1 MQLPSHKNYTCNF
14 PKAYTDATLT
24 KHPLHNKNLH
34 TTYKIKAYINT
45 KLPPKRKS
53 IYTQLSTRIQQRKK
67 KHIQKAIQQGDR
79 ARYWW
84 WWWWLCK
91 SQTKTQT
98 EKFPFL
104 TVFADFSRQNSLLII
119 TNGILDRIKAKKKK
133 KERNNHCK
141 ILFAQS

>member
-1 MQLPSHKNYTCNF
+1 MQLPKSIHRCNPHKAPPPQQKPTHNVQNKGIY
-14 PKAYTDATLT
+14 
-24 KHPLHNKNLH
+24 KHK
-34 TTYKIKAYINT
+34 TS
-45 KLPPKRKS
+45 PKRKS

-104 TVFADFSRQNSLLII
+104 TVFADSSRQNSLLII

-133 KERNNHCK
+133 KREIIIVKFYLHNPENKSK
-141 ILFAQS
+141 INRI